1 MSNRNARVLLLADDR
16 DLSVALAGACF
27 QPLSP
32 ADTPRDLTRLCEIAA
47 PSLALLDL
55 GKPVALERFDW
66 LHAAA
71 IDPPVV
77 VIADAFDR
85 TLLAKTVRARVRGY
99 LVRPFADAQLVAT
112 IVLALSAASP
122 SRLIAPLSPRERQVL
137 TALLEY
143 RRPPTIAQELGL
155 SPNTVRNH
163 LKSIFFKLGV
173 SSQQELLDHVRAA
186 GEGLPRPRATALRA

>member
-1 MSNRNARVLLLADDR
+1 
-16 DLSVALAGACF
+16 
-27 QPLSP
+27 
-32 ADTPRDLTRLCEIAA
+32 
-47 PSLALLDL
+47 
-55 GKPVALERFDW
+55 
-66 LHAAA
+66 
-71 IDPPVV
+71 
-77 VIADAFDR
+77 
-85 TLLAKTVRARVRGY
+85 
-99 LVRPFADAQLVAT
+99 
-112 IVLALSAASP
+112 
-122 SRLIAPLSPRERQVL
+122 VL